1 MLRLGHRN
9 KTRVYKMIKDILDL
23 AGLII
28 TMAGVV
34 ALFTV
39 LEALAS

>member
-1 MLRLGHRN
+1 MNYIL
-9 KTRVYKMIKDILDL
+9 KDVLDL

>member
-1 MLRLGHRN
+1 MNYIL
-9 KTRVYKMIKDILDL
+9 KDVLDL
-23 AGLII
+23 VGLII